1 MNSGTA
7 ESSPAI
13 FQIAAAIFGR
23 HAMPAAA
30 LILAVL
36 VLPAPLTEGDAGARI
51 GFLLSISALL
61 EMTHGFRRA
70 EYKDQKSAWISGAIS
85 LGLGTVL
92 MNAPLFATEAL
103 RLFLAGW
110 FGLDGLRNLV
120 AAVRGHDKYSFR
132 SRDLFYAIVNMLIAF
147 TVLRVDPQW
156 LIWAMALAASF
167 RILCTAATMAQSRL
181 LTTEMLSKPGSLTDG
196 LPDDARVQL
205 AADEIVKQE
214 LARASVD
221 RNWIGS
227 FLLTLLAIHVG
238 RMGFDR
244 TFLGLMS
251 PGFAVIGDMFAGLL
265 LAFLI
270 VIPAIV
276 VSNRL
281 TRRLEGFAW
290 DWCLQ
295 HSSGILRWL
304 KTPLQSLLT
313 FRLRQVIRLRHA
325 RCSYVTAFSRG
336 LQIGLPLA
344 AIIAATTPMW
354 GMSWYFDTENWA
366 AGIWNSWA
374 EHRTDTWR
382 EAMVTAV
389 SKELPLDTAE
399 TAFSVSPEGVQ
410 SDSDFAFIVIG
421 DPGEGDASQLS
432 LKSQLLTIA
441 AQDDVKFVVISS
453 DVVYPTGAMK
463 NYEACFWLPFM
474 GVTKPVYAIPGNHD
488 WYDALEGFAATFFKP
503 DAARIAMRAR
513 VETDARISSTTES
526 HIEELIA
533 RATDF
538 QRQYQVPAQLQ
549 QAPYFQLQT
558 DDFALFAVDTGV
570 AKQIDPVQY
579 EWLEAG
585 LTAARG
591 KNIMVVLG
599 HPFFAGGNDLTVQ
612 DDLLDTPTE
621 FAQLRSLLRKHN
633 VSIIMAGDT
642 HDLEYYR
649 EDSTD
654 SPSVH
659 HFVNGGGGAY
669 LSFGT
674 SLDWPKTPVTSHW
687 AFFPNRQQVVEKID
701 ATTPIWKRPAWLWT
715 RYLGGWPFSA
725 EFLSAAFDS
734 NTAPF
739 YQSFVEVRVEPSKN
753 QIRLI
758 PYGVHGQLRYRDLQ
772 QSPDASIANP
782 DESVE
787 WTIPMLKQP

>member
-1 MNSGTA
+1 MNTGSA
-7 ESSPAI
+7 LPSAAS
-13 FQIAAAIFGR
+13 FQSLADLFAR
-23 HAMPAAA
+23 HAMPAAT
-30 LILAVL
+30 LILAIL
-36 VLPAPLTEGDAGARI
+36 VLPAPLTHGDAGARI
-51 GFLLSISALL
+51 GFLLSVSALL

-70 EYKDQKSAWISGAIS
+70 AYNDQKSAWISGAIS
-85 LGLGTVL
+85 LGLGTLL

-110 FGLDGLRNLV
+110 FGLDALRNLV
-120 AAVRGHDKYSFR
+120 TAVRGENQDRFR
-132 SRDLFYAIVNMLIAF
+132 SRDLFYAVANVVIAG
-147 TVLRVDPQW
+147 TVLQLDQQW
-156 LIWAMALAASF
+156 LIWAIALAASF
-167 RILCTAATMAQSRL
+167 RILCNAATMARARL
-181 LTTEMLSKPGSLTDG
+181 LTTDMLSEPGSLTEG
-196 LPDDARVQL
+196 LPSHPRVQL
-205 AADEIVKQE
+205 AADEIVRQE
-214 LARASVD
+214 LARTSID
-221 RNWIGS
+221 RNWIIS

-265 LAFLI
+265 IAFLL

-276 VSNRL
+276 VSTRL
-281 TRRLEGFAW
+281 TRQLENLAW
-290 DWCLQ
+290 TWCLQ
-295 HSSGILRWL
+295 PSSGVLPWL
-304 KTPLQSLLT
+304 KAPLQSLLT

-344 AIIAATTPMW
+344 AIIAATAPMW

-374 EHRTDTWR
+374 EHRTDAWR

-389 SKELPLDTAE
+389 SKEMPLETAE
-399 TAFSVSPEGVQ
+399 TAFAVTPDGVQ

-432 LKSQLLTIA
+432 LKSQLLKIA
-441 AQDDVKFVVISS
+441 DREDIRFVVISS

-463 NYEACFWLPFM
+463 DYESCFWLPFM

-503 DAARIAMRAR
+503 EAARAAMRAR
-513 VETDARISSTTES
+513 VETDARISSTTETR
-526 HIEELIA
+526 IEELIA
-533 RATDF
+533 KASEF
-538 QRQYQVPAQLQ
+538 QRQYHVPVQLQ

-570 AKQIDPVQY
+570 AKRIDPVQY

-585 LTAARG
+585 LNAAHG
-591 KNIMVVLG
+591 KNIMVILG
-599 HPFFAGGNDLTVQ
+599 HPFFAGGADLTVQ
-612 DDLLDTPTE
+612 DDLLAAQTD

-633 VSIIMAGDT
+633 VSIVMAGDT

-649 EDSTD
+649 EDSVE
-654 SPSVH
+654 SPPVH

-674 SLDWPKTPVTSHW
+674 SLDWPEKPVTSHW
-687 AFFPNRQQVVEKID
+687 AFFPNRQQVVQKID

-739 YQSFVEVRVEPSKN
+739 YQSFMEVRVEPSKQ

-758 PYGVHGQLRYRDLQ
+758 PYGVHGQLRYSDLQ
-772 QSPDASIANP
+772 QSTDSLKSNENAG
-782 DESVE
+782 VE
-787 WTIPMLKQP
+787 WTIPMLQSR

>member
-1 MNSGTA
+1 
-7 ESSPAI
+7 
-13 FQIAAAIFGR
+13 
-23 HAMPAAA
+23 MPAAT
-30 LILAVL
+30 LVLAVL
-36 VLPAPLTEGDAGARI
+36 ALPAPLTHGDASARI
-51 GFLLSISALL
+51 GFLLAISALL

-70 EYKDQKSAWISGAIS
+70 EYKDQKSAWVSGAIS
-85 LGLGTVL
+85 LGLGTLL

-103 RLFLAGW
+103 RLLLAGW
-110 FGLDGLRNLV
+110 FGLDALQNLA
-120 AAVRGHDKYSFR
+120 AAVRSDASRRVR
-132 SRDLFYAIVNMLIAF
+132 SNALVYLIINAAIAV
-147 TVLRVDPQW
+147 TVLRLDQQW

-167 RILCTAATMAQSRL
+167 RILCNAATMAGSRL
-181 LTTEMLSKPGSLTDG
+181 QTIEMLSVPGSSLTYG
-196 LPDDARVQL
+196 LPDDVRVRT
-205 AADEIVKQE
+205 AADDIVKEE

-221 RNWIGS
+221 RNWIIS
-227 FLLTLLAIHVG
+227 FLFTLLAIHVG

-265 LAFLI
+265 LAFFI

-276 VSNRL
+276 VSTRL
-281 TRRLEGFAW
+281 TRRLESFAW
-290 DWCLQ
+290 DWCLKPD
-295 HSSGILRWL
+295 SGVLHWF
-304 KTPLQSLLT
+304 KSPLQALLT

-382 EAMVTAV
+382 EAMVNAV
-389 SKELPLDTAE
+389 TQESPDAVADTAF
-399 TAFSVSPEGVQ
+399 AIAPDGVNPE
-410 SDSDFAFIVIG
+410 SDFAFIVIG

-432 LKSQLLTIA
+432 LKSQLLKVA
-441 AQDDVKFVVISS
+441 ERDDVRFVVISS

-474 GVTKPVYAIPGNHD
+474 GVTKPIYAIPGNHD
-488 WYDALEGFAATFFKP
+488 WYDALEGFAATFFTP
-503 DAARIAMRAR
+503 DAARTAMRAR
-513 VETDARISSTTES
+513 VETDAGISSTTGS
-526 HIEELIA
+526 RIDELIA
-533 RATDF
+533 QASEF
-538 QRQYQVPAQLQ
+538 QRQYHVPTQLQ

-558 DDFALFAVDTGV
+558 NDFALFAVDTGV
-570 AKQIDPVQY
+570 AKRVDAVQY
-579 EWLEAG
+579 EWLEKG
-585 LTAARG
+585 LMAAQG
-591 KNIMVVLG
+591 KTIMVILG
-599 HPFFAGGNDLTVQ
+599 HPFFAGGSDLTVQ
-612 DDLLDTPTE
+612 DELLAPPTD
-621 FAQLRSLLRKHN
+621 FAQLRALLQTHK
-633 VSIIMAGDT
+633 VSIVMAGDT

-649 EDSTD
+649 EDSTN
-654 SPSVH
+654 SPAVH

-674 SLDWPKTPVTSHW
+674 SLDWPEKPVTSHW
-687 AFFPNRQQVVEKID
+687 AFFPNRQQVVQKID

-739 YQSFVEVRVEPSKN
+739 YQSFMEVLVEPSKQ

-758 PYGVHGQLRYRDLQ
+758 PYGVHGQLRYSDLQ
-772 QSPDASIANP
+772 QSTDSTNTNLNAP
-782 DESVE
+782 VE
-787 WTIPMLKQP
+787 WTIPLRQRP